1 MLKIGEFS
9 DTFLPIVDGVGRVVN
24 AYAETLSAMGH
35 QVTVVAP
42 MYDTGSRA
50 GFPYELVDF
59 IATDSHDLPGRDNRM
74 ADAFDQLAALYGI
87 DTAHALTHGNAEKL
101 LAHAV
106 NTRIF

>member
-1 MLKIGEFS
+1 MLRIGEFS
-9 DTFLPIVDGVGRVVN
+9 DTFLPVVDGVGRVVQ

-59 IATDSHDLPGRDNRM
+59 IGTSICDGVTVSPIFR
-74 ADAFDQLAALYGI
+74 AASSSPTSSSCCVSG
-87 DTAHALTHGNAEKL
+87 KSP
-101 LAHAV
+101 
-106 NTRIF
+106 